1 MHQKP
6 KIHLNYKVV
15 PFTFDINFSDTK
27 ELLDSISKVEDFEF
41 QTSTESPFIWKIET
55 YHYDAKEEKI
65 FISIRWN
72 YKNNKDKKIIDNDK
86 KQFDGKIG
94 SNKTLTNEYIFVFDF
109 WSCLD
114 WEIFT
119 TKDTSIKKWFL
130 FAYYEW
136 SYHVVRTLTHYFEQ
150 ELFDKIILN
159 IGNFTTKDK
168 PLSEVKDFLSK
179 IETDVVMSNG
189 DWKQRTIW
197 SFHLSPKKLF
207 YTTEKNSKVEGS
219 EYNVRFVLDTLE
231 EIKRTLNDFS
241 AWIKKVFPTVS
252 YELTTSVRI
261 KQKKRPFIQNEE
273 MGSYVIK
280 SFPDEEKLS
289 EEWQKLVHDIL
300 QKQLSEAENRTILT
314 EEWKKLVER
323 IFWWVNLFKI
333 NKSRKVED

>member
-1 MHQKP
+1 
-6 KIHLNYKVV
+6 
-15 PFTFDINFSDTK
+15 
-27 ELLDSISKVEDFEF
+27 
-41 QTSTESPFIWKIET
+41 
-55 YHYDAKEEKI
+55 
-65 FISIRWN
+65 
-72 YKNNKDKKIIDNDK
+72 
-86 KQFDGKIG
+86 
-94 SNKTLTNEYIFVFDF
+94 
-109 WSCLD
+109 
-114 WEIFT
+114 
-119 TKDTSIKKWFL
+119 
-130 FAYYEW
+130 
-136 SYHVVRTLTHYFEQ
+136 
-150 ELFDKIILN
+150 
-159 IGNFTTKDK
+159 
-168 PLSEVKDFLSK
+168 
-179 IETDVVMSNG
+179 MSNG